1 MPPYHKLC
9 VVVAD
14 GGHARFL
21 REAADHGLHAF
32 ETMDAATVHKHTHQ
46 LVSDRAGRAF
56 ESASPAHHAY
66 AARLDP
72 HEQEKIRFL
81 RVVSQLIK
89 EHSDAGEFESL
100 VLVAPARALEEL
112 TAALEPPARAKL
124 VGTLAKDLTKVPAHE
139 LSPHL
144 KDWMRPVHRAS

>member
-1 MPPYHKLC
+1 MPLDRKLC

-21 REAADHGLHAF
+21 HEAADHGLHTF
-32 ETMDAATVHKHTHQ
+32 EAMDSATVHKHTHE

-56 ESASPAHHAY
+56 ESASPARHAFT
-66 AARLDP
+66 ARLDP
-72 HEQEKIRFL
+72 HEQEKIRFV

-89 EHSDAGEFESL
+89 EHSEAGVFKEL
-100 VLVAPARALEEL
+100 VLVAPAQVLNEL
-112 TAALEPPARAKL
+112 TEALDSPTRAKL
-124 VGTLAKDLTKVPAHE
+124 VGSLAKDLTKVPEHD

-144 KDWMRPVHRAS
+144 KQWVRPVHRA